1 MTLLDLLEYDDEHK
15 KKRKDIFYN
24 FLYGL
29 IFVSAFF
36 LGARLLTT
44 SVRYEYARTQIK
56 IMAEGRNYE
65 TLESLE
71 ESPWS
76 SDECFFAG
84 MFGVFLVVGGTLLPA
99 TQFFMFLPDSV
110 RRCRDI
116 TGDEEE
122 RQEKTKK
129 AT

>member
-1 MTLLDLLEYDDEHK
+1 MTLLELLENDDECK
-15 KKRKDIFYN
+15 KKRKAIFYN

-29 IFVSAFF
+29 IFASAFF

-44 SVRYEYARTQIK
+44 SVRYEYARAQIK
-56 IMAEGRNYE
+56 TVAEGRNYE

-71 ESPWS
+71 EPPWS

-84 MFGVFLVVGGTLLPA
+84 IFGVFLVAGGTLLTA

-110 RRCRDI
+110 RRYRATDL
-116 TGDEEE
+116 
-122 RQEKTKK
+122 EKIIK